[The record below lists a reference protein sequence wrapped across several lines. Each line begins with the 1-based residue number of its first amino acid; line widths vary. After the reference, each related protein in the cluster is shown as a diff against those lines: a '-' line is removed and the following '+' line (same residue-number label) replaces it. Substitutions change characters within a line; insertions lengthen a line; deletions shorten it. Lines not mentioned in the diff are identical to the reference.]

1 MIDVLQDFLSS
12 INFFDIIVLIILIYN
27 VLQCFYKG
35 FSLSLISFSK
45 WILSTIVTIILVPK
59 LQPIVSEYI
68 QSEFIN
74 NVGLGITIFIF
85 TLFITI
91 IIGKTLSKAVTWTGV
106 GSIDKVFGFLF
117 GFFKGY
123 IVCVCLF
130 SILNW
135 FYPYQNWGISAED
148 AISFNF
154 ISKGSDVL
162 INEFPSNE
170 DFIDTKE
177 KIEKF
182 ESDKLR
188 EECGIFGISNHA
200 DASALVALGLH
211 ALQHRGQEGCGIV
224 SFDGKNYHS
233 EKRQG
238 LIGDHFTDL
247 ETLKKLPGSFAIGHN
262 RYSTTGETSLRNI
275 QPFFADLHM
284 GGLSIAHNGNL
295 TNAIV
300 LRENLVKN
308 GAIFRTTSDTET
320 IVQLI
325 ARSKR
330 EKFIDKL
337 IDTLFQ
343 IQGGYSLVLM
353 TNKKLVGVRDP
364 FGIRP
369 LVVGK
374 IKNSYIFA
382 SETCA
387 LDIVGASFVREVKNG
402 EIVIVEDNQLK
413 SIKPFPQ
420 QKARP
425 CVFEYIYFARPDSL
439 INNKCAY
446 EYRKNLGTE
455 LAKEADLKADLVVPV
470 PDSGVP
476 AALGYAKHSKKNFEL
491 GLIRNH
497 YVGRTFIEPTQNI
510 RSLGVKLKLNSTKT
524 IVKGKS
530 IILIDDS
537 LVRGTTCHKIV
548 KMLYES
554 GAKEVH
560 VRIACP
566 EIIYP
571 DFYGVDMPTK
581 EELLAFKKNNKEM
594 CDYLN
599 AKSLKFLSLEGL
611 YKALINEKR
620 DAKYPQFSDHY
631 FTGDYPIKP
640 HDNIN
645 GINVKQLSLLSGKS
659 NN

>member
-1 MIDVLQDFLSS
+1 MKI
-12 INFFDIIVLIILIYN
+12 
-27 VLQCFYKG
+27 
-35 FSLSLISFSK
+35 SLILK
-45 WILSTIVTIILVPK
+45 KK
-59 LQPIVSEYI
+59 LKKYS
-68 QSEFIN
+68 
-74 NVGLGITIFIF
+74 L
-85 TLFITI
+85 
-91 IIGKTLSKAVTWTGV
+91 
-106 GSIDKVFGFLF
+106 
-117 GFFKGY
+117 
-123 IVCVCLF
+123 
-130 SILNW
+130 
-135 FYPYQNWGISAED
+135 
-148 AISFNF
+148 
-154 ISKGSDVL
+154 
-162 INEFPSNE
+162 
-170 DFIDTKE
+170 
-177 KIEKF
+177 
-182 ESDKLR
+182 DKLK
-188 EECGIFGISNHA
+188 EECGIFGLSNHN

-238 LIGDHFTDL
+238 LVGDHFTNS
-247 ETLKKLPGSFAIGHN
+247 ETLNKLPGKFAIGHN

-295 TNAIV
+295 TNALL
-300 LRENLVKN
+300 LRETLVKD

-325 ARSKR
+325 SKSKR

-337 IDTLFQ
+337 IDALFQ

-369 LVVGK
+369 LVIGRLK
-374 IKNSYIFA
+374 DSFIFA

-387 LDIVGASFVREVKNG
+387 LDIVGATFVRDVENG
-402 EIVIVEDNQLK
+402 EIVVVENNQLK
-413 SIKPFPQ
+413 SIKPFPR
-420 QKARP
+420 QKQRP

-439 INNKCAY
+439 INKKCAY
-446 EYRKNLGTE
+446 EYRKNLGSE
-455 LAKEADLKADLVVPV
+455 LAKETDLSADLVVPV

-476 AALGYAKHSKKNFEL
+476 AALGYAEQSKKRFEL

-497 YVGRTFIEPTQNI
+497 YVGRTFIEPSQSI
-510 RSLGVKLKLNSTKT
+510 RSLGVKLKLSSAKT
-524 IVKGKS
+524 IIKNKS

-537 LVRGTTCHKIV
+537 LVRGTTCNKIV

-566 EIIYP
+566 VIRFP

-581 EELLAFKKNNKEM
+581 EELLAHEKNILEM
-594 CDYLN
+594 CNYIK

-611 YKALINEKR
+611 YTALINEKR
-620 DAKYPQFSDHY
+620 NNLYPQFSDHY
-631 FTGDYPIKP
+631 FTGDYPVKP
-640 HDNIN
+640 HDNIK
-645 GINVKQLSLLSGKS
+645 GIKVKQLSLLSGKS
-659 NN
+659 NS